1 MNYLYKGGIIMRSY
15 YLFEIEG
22 NGRPVLKKGEWEHL
36 ENLTSDKG
44 NTTSINVFGYGE
56 IEEGQFI
63 ELFEK

>member
-1 MNYLYKGGIIMRSY
+1 MRSY

-22 NGRPVLKKGEWEHL
+22 NGRPILKTGEWEHL
-36 ENLTSDKG
+36 ENLTSDKE

-56 IEEGQFI
+56 IEEDQFI